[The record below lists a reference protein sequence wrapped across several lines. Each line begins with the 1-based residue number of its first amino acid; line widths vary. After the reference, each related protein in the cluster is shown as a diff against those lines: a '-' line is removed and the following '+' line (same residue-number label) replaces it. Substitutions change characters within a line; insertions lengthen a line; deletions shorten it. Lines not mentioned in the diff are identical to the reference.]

1 MEKQE
6 KEPSEAAFD
15 DVKWENVVV
24 NGSELL
30 INGKNGK
37 ALKSKDLRRICS
49 RLKMRGVKNATKE
62 TMIQRIIDM
71 HSNRG
76 CLRLHRQSTS
86 DRPSLRTGRT
96 LLLRAH
102 HASDIRRRILP
113 PLRTALRAVLNGIF
127 LRKVSAG
134 GKNFR

>member
-49 RLKMRGVKNATKE
+49 RHSIASPSGKE
-62 TMIQRIIDM
+62 
-71 HSNRG
+71 
-76 CLRLHRQSTS
+76 
-86 DRPSLRTGRT
+86 
-96 LLLRAH
+96 
-102 HASDIRRRILP
+102 
-113 PLRTALRAVLNGIF
+113 
-127 LRKVSAG
+127 
-134 GKNFR
+134 